1 MCIGSLPRV
10 EDPTMVSPCDIRG
23 QFCSRERAHV
33 QENHSFVFPPCLFI
47 IPDRLLA
54 GCCRLALSVLV
65 VHLRRAARLY
75 SREKRN
81 PLEAQSRKLAAQS
94 ASDRWP
100 LWCGVIEGWGWW
112 FGEPGRRL

>member
-1 MCIGSLPRV
+1 MGTGSLPRV
-10 EDPTMVSPCDIRG
+10 EDPTTVSLCDIRG

-47 IPDRLLA
+47 IPDRLLT

-75 SREKRN
+75 SREKG
-81 PLEAQSRKLAAQS
+81 ES
-94 ASDRWP
+94 AGAVSKACCP
-100 LWCGVIEGWGWW
+100 VG
-112 FGEPGRRL
+112 